1 LAHIEKTIEIKAPVE
16 KVWALI
22 SNVERIPEWAEGYTE
37 REVITSKQ
45 RTGVGT
51 TTHEVGVAF
60 GKPYEKNFMIT
71 EWLDKEK
78 IVFESTTGWPWKGSW
93 IMKPTKEGTLFTY
106 TVDFEL
112 PFEAERLKEVFRT
125 RYEELLEK
133 WVQNIKNI
141 VEKK

>member
-1 LAHIEKTIEIKAPVE
+1 MAQIQKTIEIKAPVE

-22 SNVERIPEWAEGYTE
+22 SDAERIPEWAKEYTE
-37 REVITSKQ
+37 KVTITSKQ
-45 RTGVGT
+45 LRGVGA

-60 GKPYEKNFMIT
+60 GKPYEKDFVAT
-71 EWLDKEK
+71 EWVEKEK
-78 IVFESTTGWPWKGSW
+78 IIFESTTGWHWKGSW
-93 IMKPTKEGTLFTY
+93 TMKPTKEGTLFTY
-106 TVDFEL
+106 SVDFEL
-112 PFEAERLKEVFRT
+112 PFEAERLKEVFHK